1 MSGKKRTLGGKK
13 LRLAD
18 SGLFISVIA
27 LVISVIISA
36 IIMLLCGYDPIE
48 AYSAIFTGAFGSLR
62 GFAQTL
68 TQATPLIFTGL
79 AFTLAKKANLINLGV
94 EGQMY
99 MGALGAAIVGIVDL
113 GIPSWLHILLAV
125 VTGFVFGAAYGAV
138 IGILKVKFDSNEVV
152 AGVMLNTIAT
162 CFINYLLNGVLL
174 AEGSPVAQTERVV
187 EAARLPRIFTSY
199 QVTISIFLALIVCVA
214 VKWFIG
220 RTTLGYEI
228 RAVGL
233 NKRGAETAGIN
244 VGQAWIIA
252 MLISGGIAGLA
263 GVNQVLGVDRRL
275 ISEFSPGYG
284 FNGIA
289 VAALAADDP
298 VGVILAGLIFGV
310 LRAGALELNRT
321 TGIPVEFVDVIQA
334 MVVIFVSAPLLIKHM
349 GKAKNLFA
357 KSPAKKEV

>member
-1 MSGKKRTLGGKK
+1 MFTKKASGSR
-13 LRLAD
+13 RFSD
-18 SGLFISVIA
+18 NGLFLSVIA

-36 IIMLLCGYDPIE
+36 IIMLLCGYNPVE
-48 AYSAIFTGAFGSLR
+48 AYSAIFMGAFGSLR
-62 GFAQTL
+62 GIAQTL

-99 MGALGAAIVGIVDL
+99 MGALGAALVGIVDL
-113 GIPSWLHILLAV
+113 GIPSALHILLAV
-125 VTGFVFGAAYGAV
+125 AAGFLFGAAYGAV
-138 IGILKVKFDSNEVV
+138 IGVMKVKFDSNEVV
-152 AGVMLNTIAT
+152 AGVMLNQIAT

-174 AEGSPVAQTERVV
+174 AKDSPVAQTERVV
-187 EAARLPRIFTSY
+187 KAARLPRIMGNY
-199 QVTISIFLALIVCVA
+199 QVTIAILIALIACIII
-214 VKWFIG
+214 KWFIS

-244 VGQAWIIA
+244 VGKAWIIA

-298 VGVILAGLIFGV
+298 IGVVLAGLIFGI

-349 GKAKNLFA
+349 GKILPK
-357 KSPAKKEV
+357 KKKEV